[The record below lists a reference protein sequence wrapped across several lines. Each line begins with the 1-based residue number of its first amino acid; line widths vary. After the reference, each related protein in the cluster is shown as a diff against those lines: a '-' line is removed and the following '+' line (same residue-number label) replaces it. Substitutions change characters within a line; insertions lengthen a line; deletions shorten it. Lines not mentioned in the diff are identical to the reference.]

1 MEEQRLIQRVAR
13 NETEAL
19 GEAYDLHH
27 APVRAFARRLL
38 GSEAA
43 AEDLVHDVFLQLPKV
58 IGRFEGRS
66 TLRTFLLSIAVKL
79 SRNVRRARFRRDD
92 ALERLHLEPRSAN
105 ESPEELEDRRRLA
118 MILARL
124 VPQIYEGKTT
134 EAKVLNILGATMAA
148 DITKRIADG
157 KITPP
162 NAPAT
167 LERVL
172 DDSSGALPVGASNAM
187 RAWNGLLTT
196 SDATPTAAAAWAI
209 LNDRIGMEAWRAR
222 CSEVADRL
230 SETDDLGTQLIAF
243 ARTRR
248 AKLGG

>member
-1 MEEQRLIQRVAR
+1 MEEQRLIQRLAR

-66 TLRTFLLSIAVKL
+66 TLRTFLLSIAVNL
-79 SRNVRRARFRRDD
+79 SRNVRRARLRRDD

-124 VPQIYEGKTT
+124 LDELPMEQRVAVVLCVIEERTSVEAAEIAGVPETT
-134 EAKVLNILGATMAA
+134 V
-148 DITKRIADG
+148 
-157 KITPP
+157 
-162 NAPAT
+162 
-167 LERVL
+167 
-172 DDSSGALPVGASNAM
+172 
-187 RAWNGLLTT
+187 
-196 SDATPTAAAAWAI
+196 
-209 LNDRIGMEAWRAR
+209 
-222 CSEVADRL
+222 
-230 SETDDLGTQLIAF
+230 
-243 ARTRR
+243 RTRLFHAR
-248 AKLGG
+248 RKLRERLGKELGP

>member
-1 MEEQRLIQRVAR
+1 MQSFPPILMLPRCRLPPPEVARSSRAPVIMEEQRLIQRLAR

-66 TLRTFLLSIAVKL
+66 TLRTFLLSIAVNL
-79 SRNVRRARFRRDD
+79 SRNVRRARLRRDD

-124 VPQIYEGKTT
+124 LDELPMEQRVAVVLCVIEERTSVEAAEIAGVPETT
-134 EAKVLNILGATMAA
+134 V
-148 DITKRIADG
+148 
-157 KITPP
+157 
-162 NAPAT
+162 
-167 LERVL
+167 
-172 DDSSGALPVGASNAM
+172 
-187 RAWNGLLTT
+187 
-196 SDATPTAAAAWAI
+196 
-209 LNDRIGMEAWRAR
+209 
-222 CSEVADRL
+222 
-230 SETDDLGTQLIAF
+230 
-243 ARTRR
+243 RTRLFHAR
-248 AKLGG
+248 RKLRERLGKELGP

>member
-1 MEEQRLIQRVAR
+1 MQSFPPILMFPRGRLPPPEVARSSRAPVIMEEQRLIQRLAR

-66 TLRTFLLSIAVKL
+66 TLRTFLLSIAVNL
-79 SRNVRRARFRRDD
+79 SRNVRRARLRRDD

-124 VPQIYEGKTT
+124 LDELPMEQRVAVVLCVIEERTSVEAAEIAGVPETT
-134 EAKVLNILGATMAA
+134 V
-148 DITKRIADG
+148 
-157 KITPP
+157 
-162 NAPAT
+162 
-167 LERVL
+167 
-172 DDSSGALPVGASNAM
+172 
-187 RAWNGLLTT
+187 
-196 SDATPTAAAAWAI
+196 
-209 LNDRIGMEAWRAR
+209 
-222 CSEVADRL
+222 
-230 SETDDLGTQLIAF
+230 
-243 ARTRR
+243 RTRLFHAR
-248 AKLGG
+248 RKLRERLGKELGP

>member
-1 MEEQRLIQRVAR
+1 MQSLPPILMLPRGSLPPPEVARSSRAPVIMEEQRLIQRLAR

-66 TLRTFLLSIAVKL
+66 TLRTFLLSIAVNL
-79 SRNVRRARFRRDD
+79 SRNVRRARLRRDD

-124 VPQIYEGKTT
+124 LDELPMEQRVAVVLCVIEERTSVEAAEIAGVPETT
-134 EAKVLNILGATMAA
+134 V
-148 DITKRIADG
+148 
-157 KITPP
+157 
-162 NAPAT
+162 
-167 LERVL
+167 
-172 DDSSGALPVGASNAM
+172 
-187 RAWNGLLTT
+187 
-196 SDATPTAAAAWAI
+196 
-209 LNDRIGMEAWRAR
+209 
-222 CSEVADRL
+222 
-230 SETDDLGTQLIAF
+230 
-243 ARTRR
+243 RTRLFHAR
-248 AKLGG
+248 RKLRERLEKELGP

>member
-1 MEEQRLIQRVAR
+1 MQSFPPILMLPRGRLPPPEVARSSRAPVIMEEQRLIQRLAR

-66 TLRTFLLSIAVKL
+66 TLRTFLLSIAVNL
-79 SRNVRRARFRRDD
+79 SRNVRRARLRRDD

-124 VPQIYEGKTT
+124 LDELPMEQRVAVVLCVIEERTSVEAAEIAGVPETT
-134 EAKVLNILGATMAA
+134 V
-148 DITKRIADG
+148 
-157 KITPP
+157 
-162 NAPAT
+162 
-167 LERVL
+167 
-172 DDSSGALPVGASNAM
+172 
-187 RAWNGLLTT
+187 
-196 SDATPTAAAAWAI
+196 
-209 LNDRIGMEAWRAR
+209 
-222 CSEVADRL
+222 
-230 SETDDLGTQLIAF
+230 
-243 ARTRR
+243 RTRLFHAR
-248 AKLGG
+248 RKLRERLGKELGP

>member
-1 MEEQRLIQRVAR
+1 MPPILMLPRGSLPPPEVARSSRAPVIMEEQRLIQRLAR

-66 TLRTFLLSIAVKL
+66 TLRTFLLSIAVNL
-79 SRNVRRARFRRDD
+79 SRNVRRARLRRDD

-124 VPQIYEGKTT
+124 LDELPMEQRVAVVLCVIEERTSVEAAEIAGVPETT
-134 EAKVLNILGATMAA
+134 V
-148 DITKRIADG
+148 
-157 KITPP
+157 
-162 NAPAT
+162 
-167 LERVL
+167 
-172 DDSSGALPVGASNAM
+172 
-187 RAWNGLLTT
+187 
-196 SDATPTAAAAWAI
+196 
-209 LNDRIGMEAWRAR
+209 
-222 CSEVADRL
+222 
-230 SETDDLGTQLIAF
+230 
-243 ARTRR
+243 RTRLFHAR
-248 AKLGG
+248 RKLRERLEKELGP

>member
-1 MEEQRLIQRVAR
+1 MEEQRLIQRLAR

-66 TLRTFLLSIAVKL
+66 TLRTFLLSIAVNL
-79 SRNVRRARFRRDD
+79 SRNVRRARLRRDD

-124 VPQIYEGKTT
+124 LDELPMEQRVAVVLCVIEERTSVEAAEIAGVPETT
-134 EAKVLNILGATMAA
+134 V
-148 DITKRIADG
+148 
-157 KITPP
+157 
-162 NAPAT
+162 
-167 LERVL
+167 
-172 DDSSGALPVGASNAM
+172 
-187 RAWNGLLTT
+187 
-196 SDATPTAAAAWAI
+196 
-209 LNDRIGMEAWRAR
+209 
-222 CSEVADRL
+222 
-230 SETDDLGTQLIAF
+230 
-243 ARTRR
+243 RTRLFHAR
-248 AKLGG
+248 RKLRERLEKELGP

>member
-1 MEEQRLIQRVAR
+1 MQSFPPILMLPRCRLPPPEVARSSRAPVIMEEQRLIQRLAR

-66 TLRTFLLSIAVKL
+66 TLRTFLLSIAVNL
-79 SRNVRRARFRRDD
+79 SRNVRRARLRRDD

-124 VPQIYEGKTT
+124 LDELPMEQRVAVVLCVIEERTSVEAAEIAGVPETT
-134 EAKVLNILGATMAA
+134 V
-148 DITKRIADG
+148 
-157 KITPP
+157 
-162 NAPAT
+162 
-167 LERVL
+167 
-172 DDSSGALPVGASNAM
+172 
-187 RAWNGLLTT
+187 
-196 SDATPTAAAAWAI
+196 
-209 LNDRIGMEAWRAR
+209 
-222 CSEVADRL
+222 
-230 SETDDLGTQLIAF
+230 
-243 ARTRR
+243 RTRLFHAR
-248 AKLGG
+248 RKLRERLEKELGP

>member
-1 MEEQRLIQRVAR
+1 MQSLPPILMLPRGSLPPPEVARSSRAPVIMEEQRLIQRLAR

-66 TLRTFLLSIAVKL
+66 TLRTFLLSIAVNL
-79 SRNVRRARFRRDD
+79 SRNVRRARLRRDD
-92 ALERLHLEPRSAN
+92 ALERLHLEPRSAD

-124 VPQIYEGKTT
+124 LDELPMEQRVAVVLCVIEERTSVEAAEIAGVPETT
-134 EAKVLNILGATMAA
+134 V
-148 DITKRIADG
+148 
-157 KITPP
+157 
-162 NAPAT
+162 
-167 LERVL
+167 
-172 DDSSGALPVGASNAM
+172 
-187 RAWNGLLTT
+187 
-196 SDATPTAAAAWAI
+196 
-209 LNDRIGMEAWRAR
+209 
-222 CSEVADRL
+222 
-230 SETDDLGTQLIAF
+230 
-243 ARTRR
+243 RTRLFHAR
-248 AKLGG
+248 RKLRERLEKELGP

>member
-1 MEEQRLIQRVAR
+1 LQSLPPILMLPRGSLPPPEVARSSRAPVIMEEQRLIQRLAR

-66 TLRTFLLSIAVKL
+66 TLRTFLLSIAVNL
-79 SRNVRRARFRRDD
+79 SRNVRRARLRRDD

-124 VPQIYEGKTT
+124 LDELPMEQRVAVVLCVIEERTSVEAAEIAGVPETT
-134 EAKVLNILGATMAA
+134 V
-148 DITKRIADG
+148 
-157 KITPP
+157 
-162 NAPAT
+162 
-167 LERVL
+167 
-172 DDSSGALPVGASNAM
+172 
-187 RAWNGLLTT
+187 
-196 SDATPTAAAAWAI
+196 
-209 LNDRIGMEAWRAR
+209 
-222 CSEVADRL
+222 
-230 SETDDLGTQLIAF
+230 
-243 ARTRR
+243 RTRLFHAR
-248 AKLGG
+248 RKLRERLEKELGP